1 MFALQADTILG
12 LLWTLFVVSLQNLDT
27 ALEVNRQIKVIWVII
42 TTPVYVTGQRRE
54 SCAILGPAARNVTAA
69 VAGVTADTV
78 TQLGIYLE

>member
-1 MFALQADTILG
+1 M
-12 LLWTLFVVSLQNLDT
+12 
-27 ALEVNRQIKVIWVII
+27 NRQIKVIWVII